1 MQLEIPAFADMTAG
15 ILFWAVMGLR
25 RYDVT
30 INERVA
36 ISAGITTNA
45 VMIAEIL
52 FLNVMEDV

>member
-1 MQLEIPAFADMTAG
+1 MTAG